1 MARVGI
7 IANPSAGKDIRRLIS
22 QSRFV
27 SNQEKVNIVRR
38 VIEGLSGV
46 GIEEVVLMPDY
57 GRISQEAASTA
68 SDDISVRFLEMPVFN
83 SELDTIRA
91 AKTMKEEGV
100 SAIVTLGG
108 DGTNRAVAL
117 GTCEIPIL
125 PLSTGTNNVF
135 PFFIEG
141 TLAGMAAGT
150 VALGLV
156 DEEEC
161 APKCKKLSVYKSR
174 DMAMDLLDVALVDIA
189 VSAKSHVGARA
200 IWEIDTV
207 SQIFLAL
214 ARPDSIGLSSI
225 GGMASPISE
234 GDLNGLHIEI
244 DPQLTNKFVLAPVTA
259 GNVSKVGIKS
269 VSQMEPG
276 RAYVVNSSPCTI
288 ALDGERSIP
297 LREGDSVTI
306 VLSADGQPVID
317 PHQNL
322 HIVGKKGILS
332 KSLD

>member
-1 MARVGI
+1 M
-7 IANPSAGKDIRRLIS
+7 
-22 QSRFV
+22 
-27 SNQEKVNIVRR
+27 NIVRR

-46 GIEEVVLMPDY
+46 GIQEVVLMPDY

-306 VLSADGQPVID
+306 VLSADGPPVID
-317 PHQNL
+317 PHKTL

-332 KSLD
+332 KSPD

>member
-68 SDDISVRFLEMPVFN
+68 GDEISVRFLEMPVLN
-83 SELDTIRA
+83 SELDTITA
-91 AKTMKEEGV
+91 AKKMKEEGV

-141 TLAGMAAGT
+141 TLAGMAAAT

-174 DMAMDLLDVALVDIA
+174 EMAMD
-189 VSAKSHVGARA
+189 
-200 IWEIDTV
+200 
-207 SQIFLAL
+207 
-214 ARPDSIGLSSI
+214 
-225 GGMASPISE
+225 
-234 GDLNGLHIEI
+234 
-244 DPQLTNKFVLAPVTA
+244 
-259 GNVSKVGIKS
+259 
-269 VSQMEPG
+269 
-276 RAYVVNSSPCTI
+276 
-288 ALDGERSIP
+288 
-297 LREGDSVTI
+297 
-306 VLSADGQPVID
+306 
-317 PHQNL
+317 
-322 HIVGKKGILS
+322 
-332 KSLD
+332 

>member
-46 GIEEVVLMPDY
+46 GIQEVVLMPDY

-156 DEEEC
+156 EEEEC

-174 DMAMDLLDVALVDIA
+174 EMAMDLLDVALVDIA

-306 VLSADGQPVID
+306 VLSADGPPVID
-317 PHQNL
+317 PHKTL

-332 KSLD
+332 KSPD

>member
-46 GIEEVVLMPDY
+46 GIQEVVLMPDY
-57 GRISQEAASTA
+57 GRISQEASSTA

-108 DGTNRAVAL
+108 DGTNRAGAL

-244 DPQLTNKFVLAPVTA
+244 DPQSTNKFVLAPVTA

-306 VLSADGQPVID
+306 VLSADGPPVID
-317 PHQNL
+317 PHKTL

>member
-46 GIEEVVLMPDY
+46 GIQEVVLMPDY

-174 DMAMDLLDVALVDIA
+174 EMAMDLLDVALVDIA

-225 GGMASPISE
+225 GGMASPIPE
-234 GDLNGLHIEI
+234 GDLNGLHVKI
-244 DPQLTNKFVLAPVTA
+244 DSQSTNKFVLAPVTA

-306 VLSADGQPVID
+306 VLSADGPPVID
-317 PHQNL
+317 PHKTL

-332 KSLD
+332 KSPD

>member
-46 GIEEVVLMPDY
+46 GIQEVVLMPDY

-135 PFFIEG
+135 PFYIEG

-156 DEEEC
+156 GEEEC

-306 VLSADGQPVID
+306 VLSADGPPVID
-317 PHQNL
+317 PHKTL

-332 KSLD
+332 KSPD

>member
-174 DMAMDLLDVALVDIA
+174 DMAMDLLEVALVDIA

-200 IWEIDTV
+200 IWEFDTV
-207 SQIFLAL
+207 SQFFLAL

-244 DPQLTNKFVLAPVTA
+244 DPQSTNKFVLAPVTA

-306 VLSADGQPVID
+306 VLSADGPPVID
-317 PHQNL
+317 PHKTL

>member
-244 DPQLTNKFVLAPVTA
+244 CLLYTSDA
-259 GNVSKVGIKS
+259 
-269 VSQMEPG
+269 
-276 RAYVVNSSPCTI
+276 
-288 ALDGERSIP
+288 
-297 LREGDSVTI
+297 
-306 VLSADGQPVID
+306 ADE
-317 PHQNL
+317 
-322 HIVGKKGILS
+322 
-332 KSLD
+332 

>member
-234 GDLNGLHIEI
+234 GDLSGLHIEI
-244 DPQLTNKFVLAPVTA
+244 DPQSTNKFVLAPVTA
-259 GNVSKVGIKS
+259 GNVSKVGIKR

-306 VLSADGQPVID
+306 VLSADGPPVID
-317 PHQNL
+317 PHKTL
-322 HIVGKKGILS
+322 HIVGKKGILY
-332 KSLD
+332 KSPD

>member
-68 SDDISVRFLEMPVFN
+68 SDDISVRFLEIPVFN

-161 APKCKKLSVYKSR
+161 VPKCKKLSVYKSR

-269 VSQMEPG
+269 VSQMDPG

-306 VLSADGQPVID
+306 VLSADGPPVID
-317 PHQNL
+317 PHKTL

>member
-1 MARVGI
+1 M
-7 IANPSAGKDIRRLIS
+7 
-22 QSRFV
+22 
-27 SNQEKVNIVRR
+27 
-38 VIEGLSGV
+38 
-46 GIEEVVLMPDY
+46 
-57 GRISQEAASTA
+57 
-68 SDDISVRFLEMPVFN
+68 
-83 SELDTIRA
+83 
-91 AKTMKEEGV
+91 
-100 SAIVTLGG
+100 
-108 DGTNRAVAL
+108 
-117 GTCEIPIL
+117 
-125 PLSTGTNNVF
+125 
-135 PFFIEG
+135 
-141 TLAGMAAGT
+141 AGMAAAT

-174 DMAMDLLDVALVDIA
+174 EMAMDLLDVALVDIA

-225 GGMASPISE
+225 GGMASPIPE
-234 GDLNGLHIEI
+234 GDLNGLHVKI
-244 DPQLTNKFVLAPVTA
+244 DPQSTNKFVLAPVTA

-297 LREGDSVTI
+297 LREGDSVTV
-306 VLSADGQPVID
+306 VLSADGPPVID
-317 PHQNL
+317 PHKTL
-322 HIVGKKGILS
+322 HIVSKKGILY

>member
-46 GIEEVVLMPDY
+46 GIQEVVLMPDY

-117 GTCEIPIL
+117 GTWEIPIL

-234 GDLNGLHIEI
+234 GDLSGLHIEI
-244 DPQLTNKFVLAPVTA
+244 DPQSTNKFVLAPVTA
-259 GNVSKVGIKS
+259 GNVSKVGIKR

-306 VLSADGQPVID
+306 VLSADGPPVID
-317 PHQNL
+317 PHKTL
-322 HIVGKKGILS
+322 HIVGKKGILY
-332 KSLD
+332 KSPD

>member
-1 MARVGI
+1 MAKVGI

-46 GIEEVVLMPDY
+46 GIEEVLLMPDY

-68 SDDISVRFLEMPVFN
+68 GEEISVKFLEMPVFN
-83 SELDTIRA
+83 SELDTINA
-91 AKTMKEEGV
+91 SKKMKEEGV
-100 SAIVTLGG
+100 GAIVTLGG

-141 TLAGMAAGT
+141 TLAGMAAGA

-156 DEEEC
+156 DKEQC
-161 APKCKKLSVYKSR
+161 ALKCKKLSVYKSR
-174 DMAMDLLDVALVDIA
+174 DMAMELLDVALVDIA
-189 VSAKSHVGARA
+189 VSGKSHVGARA
-200 IWEIDTV
+200 IWEIDTI

-225 GGMASPISE
+225 GGMAAPIPE

-244 DPQLTNKFVLAPVTA
+244 DPKPGDKFVLAPVTA
-259 GNVSKVGIKS
+259 GNVAKVGIKT

-276 RAYVVNSSPCTI
+276 RAYVVDSSPCTI

-297 LREGDSVTI
+297 LREGDSATV
-306 VLSADGQPVID
+306 VLSDDGPPVID
-317 PHQNL
+317 PHKTL
-322 HIVGKKGILS
+322 HIVAKNGVLY
-332 KSLD
+332 KSSA

>member
-1 MARVGI
+1 MAKVGI

-46 GIEEVVLMPDY
+46 GIEEVLLMPDY

-68 SDDISVRFLEMPVFN
+68 GKEISVKFLEMPVFN
-83 SELDTIRA
+83 SELDTINASKKMR
-91 AKTMKEEGV
+91 EEGV
-100 SAIVTLGG
+100 GAIVTLGG

-141 TLAGMAAGT
+141 TLAGMAAGA

-156 DEEEC
+156 DKEEC
-161 APKCKKLSVYKSR
+161 ALKCKKLSVYKSR
-174 DMAMDLLDVALVDIA
+174 DMAMELLDVALVDIA
-189 VSAKSHVGARA
+189 VSGKSHVGARA
-200 IWEIDTV
+200 IWEIDTI

-225 GGMASPISE
+225 GGMAAPIPE

-244 DPQLTNKFVLAPVTA
+244 DPKPGDKFVLAPVTA
-259 GNVSKVGIKS
+259 GNVAKVGIKT

-276 RAYVVNSSPCTI
+276 RAYVVDSSPCTI

-297 LREGDSVTI
+297 LRVGDSATV
-306 VLSADGQPVID
+306 VLSDDGPPVID
-317 PHQNL
+317 PHKTL
-322 HIVGKKGILS
+322 RIVAKNGVLY
-332 KSLD
+332 KSSS

>member
-57 GRISQEAASTA
+57 GLISQEAASKA
-68 SDDISVRFLEMPVFN
+68 SDDISVRFLEMQVFN

-214 ARPDSIGLSSI
+214 ARPDSIGLSTI

-306 VLSADGQPVID
+306 VLSADGPPVID
-317 PHQNL
+317 PHKTL

-332 KSLD
+332 KSPD